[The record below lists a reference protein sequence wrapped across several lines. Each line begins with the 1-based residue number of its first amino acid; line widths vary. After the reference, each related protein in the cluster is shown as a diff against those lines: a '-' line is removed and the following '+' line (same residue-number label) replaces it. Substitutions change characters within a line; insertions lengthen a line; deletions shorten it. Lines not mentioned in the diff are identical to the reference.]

1 MYANE
6 VRGTLLVQA
15 CSLESKREDCGPMLQ
30 NNLPVTDLK
39 HLMSFIWCKLFSKE
53 KQSFTTII

>member
-15 CSLESKREDCGPMLQ
+15 CSLESEREDCGPMLQ

-39 HLMSFIWCKLFSKE
+39 HLMSFECKFCIPKILE
-53 KQSFTTII
+53 LLL